1 MIKTMPSEEDANI
14 ALDAIGSLNTGCAN
28 SECEGLRDPIVQ
40 DLAVNKIRTISASSG
55 SAMPSEEDANI
66 VLNAIRSLDTECA
79 EPECQGLRD
88 PIVQDLAINKIRT
101 IGASSGSF
109 ASAARCIRTILF
121 LRAYEGQLSD
131 STRQQLL
138 AICGRLRKVKNF
150 DLFFL
155 ATTLASRLMNDDQD
169 RLLAHIK
176 PLLRDWREFQELSDK
191 EPGAPLHPTTLSVML
206 RPTAKW
212 ELGSLLELLDFAS
225 WSGTATASA
234 TTVAQGDLALKQIIV
249 SVLGHLR
256 HDIRTRC
263 DSTEAQYRFQRL
275 LARFSTDSDMAI
287 FVPLLW
293 AFVQT
298 YQNELSFMRELD
310 ETPFGTTG
318 PVQGME
324 MRVVLNIQLLRA
336 TSLLAQSGRCL
347 QNPLNLDRL
356 LQSFD
361 IDRMFTNPWHR
372 HISFGCGKL
381 FINAGKNASAHW
393 SPTLNR
399 LAHHIIQDIT
409 DETPDSLNI
418 IHDFVQSIT
427 LPERCGPSIWV
438 LQSFAS
444 PEEAIYNT
452 RLNLLL
458 PLCES
463 ANGLNVSTWRLIWDA
478 ISRGAFGRTLLSALA
493 SHLVGLISSLHR
505 SGFDVSDLF
514 SELMG
519 DSQGA
524 VLICGAPLSTMK
536 WDLALHGRE
545 IAERCAPDWWIQT
558 KAILLS
564 HPNNWSGDGI
574 FSGPGGFV
582 GELEAAANCHR
593 CPEKGLVFR
602 GTWRNPIRSH
612 RLTYNIP
619 PSPPRGAALL
629 PEMVKD
635 LTMPLEG
642 ASVVQIQQG
651 NVDHLNLQPMASR
664 RSGVHCQEY
673 VNSPREIHFP
683 QAQHVLDPSNNV

>member
-1 MIKTMPSEEDANI
+1 MITTMPSEEDANI
-14 ALDAIGSLNTGCAN
+14 ALDAVGSLDSGCAE
-28 SECEGLRDPIVQ
+28 SECEGLRDPVVH
-40 DLAVNKIRTISASSG
+40 DLAVNKIRA
-55 SAMPSEEDANI
+55 
-66 VLNAIRSLDTECA
+66 
-79 EPECQGLRD
+79 
-88 PIVQDLAINKIRT
+88 
-101 IGASSGSF
+101 IGASSGSV

-131 STRQQLL
+131 SARQQLL

-176 PLLRDWREFQELSDK
+176 PLLRDWREFQVRSDR
-191 EPGAPLHPTTLSVML
+191 EPSAPLHPTTLSVML
-206 RPTAKW
+206 SPTAKW
-212 ELGSLLELLDFAS
+212 ELGSLLELLDFTS

-234 TTVAQGDLALKQIIV
+234 TTVAQGDIALKQIVV
-249 SVLGHLR
+249 SVLGHVQN
-256 HDIRTRC
+256 DIRTRC
-263 DSTEAQYRFQRL
+263 DSPEARYGFQQL
-275 LARFSTDSDMAI
+275 FALFATDPDIAT

-293 AFVQT
+293 VFVQT
-298 YQNELSFMRELD
+298 YQNELAFMRELD

-318 PVQGME
+318 PIQGME

-347 QNPLNLDRL
+347 QNPLNLDQL
-356 LQSFD
+356 LQSLD
-361 IDRMFTNPWHR
+361 IDRMFTNPWPR
-372 HISFGCGKL
+372 QISFGCGKL

-418 IHDFVQSIT
+418 IHNLVQSIA

-458 PLCES
+458 PLSES
-463 ANGLNVSTWRLIWDA
+463 GNGLNVSTWRLIWDA

-505 SGFDVSDLF
+505 SGLDVSDLF

-545 IAERCAPDWWIQT
+545 IAERCAPDWWTQT

-564 HPNNWSGDGI
+564 HPNNWSSDGI

-593 CPEKGLVFR
+593 CPEKGLNFG

-612 RLTYNIP
+612 SLTYNIP
-619 PSPPRGAALL
+619 PSPPRGVPLL

-642 ASVVQIQQG
+642 ASVVQMQQG
-651 NVDHLNLQPMASR
+651 HDDHVNCQPMASR
-664 RSGVHCQEY
+664 RSGVYRPES
-673 VNSPREIHFP
+673 VNSPRGINFP